1 MPSLVSDLTPSQ
13 RMWLA
18 ETFGGPDSG
27 EFNLQTVDS
36 CQDSPPFQ
44 QETTSERRVSDAAA
58 LSLSERSGVQYS
70 PPPPTHSYFAL
81 PPAPDLQHHQP
92 SPTGLSENMGRS
104 AIFRRTPI
112 GLMDHGG
119 EAAELNPRPW
129 TPPDRGEYPSFYP
142 APQQQ
147 QQQQHHQH
155 QPLPHQLP
163 RHHYDHT
170 SRNFAI
176 LRPASFTP
184 NNNGK
189 QQQPAGMIDKF
200 QTEPGDKRR
209 PNPTTSAHMSPK
221 YPHGG
226 DKLTWQQSYE
236 NLRLYKDTY
245 GDCDVPQKYKHNVK
259 LGGWVVRSPYSERG
273 REPVCVA
280 QCC

>member
-27 EFNLQTVDS
+27 EFNHLQTVDS
-36 CQDSPPFQ
+36 CSESPRPFQ

-70 PPPPTHSYFAL
+70 PPQPANSYFSL

-92 SPTGLSENMGRS
+92 SPTGLSESIGRS
-104 AIFRRTPI
+104 AIFRRTPL
-112 GLMDHGG
+112 GVMEHGG

-129 TPPDRGEYPSFYP
+129 TPPDRGEYTSYYS
-142 APQQQ
+142 
-147 QQQQHHQH
+147 H
-155 QPLPHQLP
+155 QPHQPTPHHP
-163 RHHYDHT
+163 RHHYDHTT

-176 LRPASFTP
+176 LRPASFTA

-189 QQQPAGMIDKF
+189 HAEIDKF
-200 QTEPGDKRR
+200 PNNHGGGKR
-209 PNPTTSAHMSPK
+209 PNPTSAHQTPK

-226 DKLTWQQSYE
+226 DKLSWQQSYD
-236 NLRLYKDTY
+236 NLKVYKETY

-259 LGGWVVRSPYSERG
+259 LGGWVVRIQ
-273 REPVCVA
+273 
-280 QCC
+280 QCTFLAHG